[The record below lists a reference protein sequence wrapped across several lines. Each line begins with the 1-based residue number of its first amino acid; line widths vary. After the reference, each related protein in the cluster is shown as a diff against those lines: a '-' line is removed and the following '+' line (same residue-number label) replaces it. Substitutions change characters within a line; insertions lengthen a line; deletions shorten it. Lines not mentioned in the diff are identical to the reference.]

1 MDEHVGLP
9 FVYLN
14 AAHAIE
20 EHDWIIKVSGGMPG
34 INNLANLQ
42 SPLTHI
48 QNDVYYPNLIAKLTH
63 LVFSINKNHA
73 FNDGNKRSSI
83 LLGAYFLQLN
93 GYDFAVEKFVHEM
106 ENIAVYVASN
116 TVSKDLLTD
125 LIHSIVYEE
134 DFSEELKLKLI
145 TAVTDF
151 NQQLAS
157 NE

>member
-1 MDEHVGLP
+1 M
-9 FVYLN
+9 
-14 AAHAIE
+14 
-20 EHDWIIKVSGGMPG
+20 
-34 INNLANLQ
+34 
-42 SPLTHI
+42 
-48 QNDVYYPNLIAKLTH
+48 
-63 LVFSINKNHA
+63 
-73 FNDGNKRSSI
+73 
-83 LLGAYFLQLN
+83 GAYFLQLN

-116 TVSKDLLTD
+116 AVSKDLLTD

-145 TAVTDF
+145 AAATAF

>member
-9 FVYLN
+9 FIYLN
-14 AAHAIE
+14 AVNAIE